1 MNFLTMPDSKL
12 ATLRNQVADELAR
25 RSKAAIKGHDAAA
38 IIYGNEA
45 AKRAL
50 VVAAAGR
57 HSILFIGPPNCGKTM
72 MRAVALEIGLTDTF
86 EARPCPCGWRS
97 HRDHPC
103 RCSAKQAER
112 HIAKL
117 PLADITV
124 EMHQPENRDR
134 IMPGSSLPEMQQYIA
149 NAIDHETLDLDET
162 ASRLLRASVQEMGLD
177 EAVRQRVVQVARTI
191 ANLDQAERIHS
202 AHVCEAVNYRLLRR

>member
-1 MNFLTMPDSKL
+1 MNLLTMPDSKL

-25 RSKAAIKGHDAAA
+25 RTKAAVNGHDAAA

-50 VVAAAGR
+50 VVAAAGG
-57 HSILFIGPPNCGKTM
+57 HSILFVGPPNCGKTM
-72 MRAVALEIGLTDTF
+72 MRAVALELGLTETF
-86 EARPCPCGWRS
+86 EGRPCPCGWRS

-103 RCSAKQAER
+103 TCSAKQVQR
-112 HIAKL
+112 HMAKL
-117 PLADITV
+117 PLADITI
-124 EMHQPENRDR
+124 EMHQPESRDR
-134 IMPGSSLPEMQQYIA
+134 IMPGSSLAEMRQYIA
-149 NAIDHETLDLDET
+149 NTTDDESLDLEET

-177 EAVRQRVVQVARTI
+177 EAVRQRIVQVARTI
-191 ANLDQAERIHS
+191 ANLDRVEHIHS